1 MTDTA
6 NNGPP
11 GGVPGGASPETGWPQ
26 PARDR
31 GPGDTGYV
39 PRPRSSPRVLLQ
51 RLREIMAAES
61 APQAR
66 LEQLVRAIAANMVA
80 DVCSLY
86 VRRASGTLELFA
98 TIGLNPQ
105 AVHETRLAPGE
116 GLVGRVAERR
126 APLVTADA
134 PAETGFSYRA
144 ETGEDPLHAF
154 LGVPIIRAGQVLGV
168 LVAQNRTRRRYTT
181 EEVEAAQIVATV
193 FAEILQA
200 GDLLEAADTAEA
212 QALLGAPVSS
222 KGAPVSPGIAI
233 GEVVLLEPDPRT
245 HKVFAAS
252 VADERRRLT
261 DALAELQAS
270 VDEMI
275 AADREVATVSREV
288 LEVYRLFA
296 YDKGWARR
304 LDEKVLSGLTAE
316 TAVEQVQAENRE
328 RMRSAPDPYLRERL
342 HDLDDLSRRLIRKLS
357 GEEGPVALPDG
368 GVLVA
373 ETLGPAELLELD
385 AERLGGLVL
394 ADGGGTSHAA
404 IVARALGLP
413 FVSAVPDVVEAAQSG
428 DAILL
433 DGDLGEVHLRPA
445 DAMREAFEAR
455 RARRAQRTLRYR
467 SLRDASAVTRDGVE
481 IDLQMNAGLLLDLPS
496 LEETGASGIGLFRT
510 ELPFLIGR
518 TLPTAGEQERL
529 YREVLA
535 AAGDKP
541 VVFRTADIGSD
552 KRAGYMVQPHEA
564 NPAMGWR
571 GLRVGL
577 DRQGLLRTQLRALI
591 AAAEDRT
598 LNVLLPLVTTP
609 DEVRAARSVI
619 EKELM
624 RRERTG
630 GRPPRAV
637 RVGAMIEI
645 PAAAWEARRIA
656 EAADFVSIGGNDL
669 AQFFFAADRESER
682 VSSRYDA
689 LSEPFLGFV
698 ERTIREAESAGGRVG
713 YCGEQAAD
721 PLMAM
726 ALAARG
732 LRRLS
737 VTASAVAPL
746 KAMFRSLDLGAARA
760 ALARTDAGD
769 EDSGSASAR
778 VRLRTFAA
786 ADGVDLPDWA

>member
-6 NNGPP
+6 NTGP
-11 GGVPGGASPETGWPQ
+11 GDWELGRA
-26 PARDR
+26 R

-39 PRPRSSPRVLLQ
+39 PRPRSSPRVLLK
-51 RLREIMAAES
+51 RLREVMATEG

-98 TIGLNPQ
+98 TIGLNLQ

-116 GLVGRVAERR
+116 GLVGRVATERV
-126 APLVTADA
+126 PLVTDDA
-134 PAETGFSYRA
+134 PAEAGFSYRA
-144 ETGEDPLHAF
+144 ETGEDLLRAF
-154 LGVPIIRAGQVLGV
+154 LGVPIIRAGEVLGV
-168 LVAQNRTRRRYTT
+168 LVVQNRTRRRYTP
-181 EEVEAAQIVATV
+181 EETEAAQIVATV

-200 GDLLEAADTAEA
+200 GDLLGAADTAEA
-212 QALLGAPVSS
+212 QALLGAPKSGN
-222 KGAPVSPGIAI
+222 GAPVSPGLAI
-233 GEVVLLEPDPRT
+233 GTVVLLEPDPRS
-245 HKVFAAS
+245 HKVFAGS
-252 VADERRRLT
+252 VAEERRRLT
-261 DALAELQAS
+261 DALADLQAS

-275 AADREVATVSREV
+275 AGDREVAGVSREV

-316 TAVEQVQAENRE
+316 TAVEQVQAENRAQ
-328 RMRSAPDPYLRERL
+328 MRAAPDPYLRERL

-385 AERLGGLVL
+385 TSRLGGLVL

-413 FVSAVPDVVEAAQSG
+413 FVSGVPEVVEAAQPG
-428 DAILL
+428 DLILL
-433 DGDLGEVHLRPA
+433 DGDFGEVHLRP
-445 DAMREAFEAR
+445 DEATRAGFER
-455 RARRAQRTLRYR
+455 RKAKRAQRSLRYR
-467 SLRDASAVTRDGVE
+467 ALRDAPAVTRDGVV
-481 IDLQMNAGLLLDLPS
+481 IDLQMNAGLLLDMPS

-518 TLPTAGEQERL
+518 TLPTAAEQERL
-529 YREVLA
+529 YRDVLA

-541 VVFRTADIGSD
+541 VIFRTADIGSD

-591 AAAEDRT
+591 AASEGRT
-598 LNVLLPLVTTP
+598 LNVLLPLVTTA
-609 DEVRAARSVI
+609 DEVRAARGVI
-619 EKELM
+619 DKELA

-630 GRPPRAV
+630 GALPRAV

-645 PAAAWEARRIA
+645 PAAAWEARALA

-682 VSSRYDA
+682 VSGRYDA
-689 LSEPFLGFV
+689 LCEGFLGFV
-698 ERTIREAESAGGRVG
+698 ERTIREAEAGGGRVG

-726 ALAARG
+726 ALATRG

-746 KAMFRSLDLGAARA
+746 KAMFRTLDLGAARA
-760 ALARTDAGD
+760 ALGADDPAPSRAPLR
-769 EDSGSASAR
+769 E
-778 VRLRTFAA
+778 RLGAFAA
-786 ADGVDLPDWA
+786 AEGVELPDWS

>member
-1 MTDTA
+1 MTETS
-6 NNGPP
+6 NSGPP
-11 GGVPGGASPETGWPQ
+11 APPGDEPP
-26 PARDR
+26 PHR

-51 RLREIMAAES
+51 RLREIMAAET
-61 APQAR
+61 AAQVR

-98 TIGLNPQ
+98 TIGLKPA
-105 AVHETRLAPGE
+105 AVHETRLSEGE
-116 GLVGRVAERR
+116 GLVGRVAAQR
-126 APLVTADA
+126 APLVTDDA
-134 PAETGFSYRA
+134 PAQAGFSYRA
-144 ETGEDPLHAF
+144 ETGEDDLHAF
-154 LGVPIIRAGQVLGV
+154 LGVPIIRSGQVLGV
-168 LVAQNRTRRRYTT
+168 LVVQNRTRRRYTQ

-200 GDLLEAADTAEA
+200 GDLLDAADTAEA
-212 QALLGAPVSS
+212 EALLGAPLTGR
-222 KGAPVSPGIAI
+222 GAPVSPGIAI
-233 GEVVLLEPDPRT
+233 GEAILLEPDPRR

-252 VADERRRLT
+252 VAEERRRLT
-261 DALAELQAS
+261 DALAGLQAA

-275 AADREVATVSREV
+275 NADREVAGVSREV

-296 YDKGWARR
+296 YDRGWARR

-328 RMRSAPDPYLRERL
+328 RMRAAPDPYLRERL
-342 HDLDDLSRRLIRKLS
+342 HDLDDLSRRLIRKLT
-357 GEEGPVALPDG
+357 GDEGPPSLADG

-385 AERLGGLVL
+385 TDRLGGLVL

-413 FVSAVPDVVEAAQSG
+413 FVSGVPDIVDAARPG
-428 DAILL
+428 DLVLL

-445 DAMREAFEAR
+445 DAMRSAFEAR
-455 RARRAQRTLRYR
+455 RAQRAQRTLRYR
-467 SLRDASAVTRDGVE
+467 ALRDAPAVTRDGIE
-481 IDLQMNAGLLLDLPS
+481 IDLQMNAGLLLDMPS
-496 LEETGASGIGLFRT
+496 LDETGASGIGLFRT

-518 TLPTAGEQERL
+518 TLPTAAEQEAL
-529 YREVLA
+529 YRDVLA
-535 AAGDKP
+535 AAGDRP

-591 AAAEDRT
+591 AAAEGRT
-598 LNVLLPLVTTP
+598 LHLLLPLVTTAA
-609 DEVRAARSVI
+609 EVREARGVI
-619 EKELM
+619 DKELS
-624 RRERTG
+624 RRQRTG
-630 GRPPRAV
+630 GALPTKV

-645 PAAAWEARRIA
+645 PAAAWAARELA
-656 EAADFVSIGGNDL
+656 AAADFVSIGGNDL

-689 LSEPFLGFV
+689 LCAPFLSFV
-698 ERTIREAESAGGRVG
+698 GRAISEAEAGGGRAG

-726 ALAARG
+726 ALAGRG

-746 KAMFRSLDLGAARA
+746 KAMFRTLTLRGVRQILDAA
-760 ALARTDAGD
+760 DAG
-769 EDSGSASAR
+769 EVSAEGSLRA
-778 VRLRTFAA
+778 RLRAHAA
-786 ADGVDLPDWA
+786 QEGVELPDWS